1 MLKEKYT
8 NEVVA
13 GMKEEFGYANVNM
26 IPKLVKVVVNMGIGK
41 ATENSKLVDAAVL
54 TLETITG
61 QKPLVNKA
69 KCAISNFKLREDIP
83 IGASVTLRGENM
95 WYFLERLIGTA
106 LPRVRDFR
114 GINKNKFDGNGN
126 FNFGIKEQIIFPE
139 INYDKVDTI
148 LGMDIAI
155 VTTAKNDEE
164 SFALLS
170 KLGFP
175 FTK

>member
-1 MLKEKYT
+1 MLKEKYL
-8 NEVVA
+8 NEVKDA
-13 GMKEEFGYANVNM
+13 LMKDFGYDNVNR
-26 IPKLVKVVVNMGIGK
+26 IPKLVKVVVNMGVGQG
-41 ATENSKLVDAAVL
+41 TENSKLVDAAVL

-61 QKPLVNKA
+61 QKPVVNKA
-69 KCAISNFKLREDIP
+69 KAAISNFKLREGVA
-83 IGASVTLRGENM
+83 IGTSVTLRGDNM
-95 WYFLERLIGTA
+95 WFFLERLILSA

-114 GINKNKFDGNGN
+114 GINKNKFDGKGN

-139 INYDKVDTI
+139 INYDKVDSI

-155 VTTAKNDEE
+155 VTTAKTDEE

-175 FTK
+175 FKK